1 MKDFFYR
8 FFHNKLAVSGSIILL
23 LFVLMAA
30 FAPVLAPYD
39 PFYMDPAAA
48 LTGPSPEHLLGTDN
62 MGRDILSRIIYGSQI
77 SLKVSLASV
86 TIATAAGVLLGV
98 AAGYFGGIT
107 DAVIS
112 RILEVMLSFPEVLL
126 ALLIMSILGSS
137 LNNIML
143 AIGIVYTP
151 IFARIA
157 RGAVL
162 SVKDSLYVEAAR
174 SIGVKDVTII
184 VRHVLPNI
192 LSPVLV
198 QVTLS
203 LAFAILSEAALSF
216 LGIGVEPDIPSWGIM
231 LNNGKAWIEI
241 AWWVGVFPG
250 IAIALA
256 VLGFNI
262 LGDGLRDVLDPR
274 LRNVEN

>member
-1 MKDFFYR
+1 MKDFFHR
-8 FFHNKLAVSGSIILL
+8 FIHNKLAVSGSIILI
-23 LFVLMAA
+23 LFLGMAI
-30 FAPVLAPYD
+30 FAPAIAPYD
-39 PFYMDPAAA
+39 PFYMDSTAVLSP
-48 LTGPSPEHLLGTDN
+48 PSSVHLLGTDN
-62 MGRDILSRIIYGSQI
+62 MGRDILSRIFYGARI
-77 SLKVSLASV
+77 SLRVSLISV
-86 TIATAAGVLLGV
+86 AIATVAGVLLGV
-98 AAGYFGGIT
+98 AAGYFGKVV
-107 DAVIS
+107 DAIIS
-112 RILEVMLSFPEVLL
+112 RILEIMFAFPEVLL
-126 ALLIMSILGSS
+126 ALLIMSILGAS
-137 LNNIML
+137 LNNIII

-151 IFARIA
+151 IFARIT

-162 SVKDSLYVEAAR
+162 SVKDSLYVEASR
-174 SIGVKDVTII
+174 SIGVKDTAII
-184 VRHVLPNI
+184 VRHILPNI

-256 VLGFNI
+256 VLGFNV

-274 LRNVEN
+274 LRNVEE

>member
-8 FFHNKLAVSGSIILL
+8 FFHNKLAVSGSVILL
-23 LFVLMAA
+23 LFILMAV

-39 PFYMDPAAA
+39 PFYMDPSAA

-62 MGRDILSRIIYGSQI
+62 MGRDILSRIIYGSRI
-77 SLKVSLASV
+77 SLKVSLVSV
-86 TIATAAGVLLGV
+86 AIATTAGVILGV
-98 AAGYFGGIT
+98 AAGYFGKFT

-162 SVKDSLYVEAAR
+162 SVKDSLYVEAAK

-184 VRHVLPNI
+184 VRHILPNI

>member
-8 FFHNKLAVSGSIILL
+8 LFHNKLAVTGSIILL
-23 LFVLMAA
+23 LFILMAV
-30 FAPVLAPYD
+30 FAPFLAPYD
-39 PFYMDPAAA
+39 PFYMDTEAILSAPSAA
-48 LTGPSPEHLLGTDN
+48 HLLGTDN
-62 MGRDILSRIIYGSQI
+62 MGRDILSRIFYGARI
-77 SLKVSLASV
+77 SLRVSIVSV
-86 TIATAAGVLLGV
+86 SIATVAGVILGV
-98 AAGYFGGIT
+98 AAGYFGRIT
-107 DAVIS
+107 DGIIS
-112 RILEVMLSFPEVLL
+112 RILEIMFAFPEVLL
-126 ALLIMSILGSS
+126 ALLIMSILGPS
-137 LNNIML
+137 LNNIII

-151 IFARIA
+151 IFARIT

-174 SIGVKDVTII
+174 SIGVRDRTII
-184 VRHVLPNI
+184 IRHILPNI
-192 LSPVLV
+192 LSPILV
-198 QVTLS
+198 QITLS
-203 LAFAILSEAALSF
+203 LAFAILSEASLSF

-231 LNNGKAWIEI
+231 LNNGRAWIEI

-274 LRNVEN
+274 LRNIED

>member
-1 MKDFFYR
+1 MKDFLYR

-86 TIATAAGVLLGV
+86 AIATAAGVLLGV

-174 SIGVKDVTII
+174 SIGVRDVTII

-192 LSPVLV
+192 LSPILV

-262 LGDGLRDVLDPR
+262 LGDGLRDALDPK
-274 LRNVEN
+274 LK

>member
-8 FFHNKLAVSGSIILL
+8 LFHNKLAVTGSIILL
-23 LFVLMAA
+23 LFILMAV
-30 FAPVLAPYD
+30 FAPFLAPYD
-39 PFYMDPAAA
+39 PFYMDTEAILSAPSAA
-48 LTGPSPEHLLGTDN
+48 HLLGTDN
-62 MGRDILSRIIYGSQI
+62 MGRDILSRIFYGARI
-77 SLKVSLASV
+77 SLRVSIVSV
-86 TIATAAGVLLGV
+86 SIATVAGVILGV
-98 AAGYFGGIT
+98 AAGYFGRIT
-107 DAVIS
+107 DGIIS
-112 RILEVMLSFPEVLL
+112 RILEIMFAFPEVLL
-126 ALLIMSILGSS
+126 ALLIMSILGPS
-137 LNNIML
+137 LNNIII

-151 IFARIA
+151 IFARIT

-174 SIGVKDVTII
+174 SIGVRDSTII
-184 VRHVLPNI
+184 IRHILPNI
-192 LSPVLV
+192 LSPILV
-198 QVTLS
+198 QITLS
-203 LAFAILSEAALSF
+203 LAFAILSEASLRF

-231 LNNGKAWIEI
+231 LNNGRAWIEI

-274 LRNVEN
+274 LRNIED

>member
-1 MKDFFYR
+1 MKDFLYR

-86 TIATAAGVLLGV
+86 AIATAAGVLLGV

-174 SIGVKDVTII
+174 SIGVRDVTII

>member
-1 MKDFFYR
+1 MKDFLNR
-8 FFHNKLAVSGSIILL
+8 FFHNKLAVTGSIILL
-23 LFVLMAA
+23 LFLLMAI

-39 PFYMDPAAA
+39 PFYMDSSAPLAPPSAA
-48 LTGPSPEHLLGTDN
+48 HLLGTDN
-62 MGRDILSRIIYGSQI
+62 MGRDILSRIFYGARI
-77 SLKVSLASV
+77 SLRVSLVSV
-86 TIATAAGVLLGV
+86 TIATVAGVFLGV
-98 AAGYFGGIT
+98 AAGSFGKLT
-107 DAVIS
+107 DGVIS
-112 RILEVMLSFPEVLL
+112 RILEIMFAFPEVLL
-126 ALLIMSILGSS
+126 ALLIMSILGPG
-137 LNNIML
+137 LNKIMI
-143 AIGIVYTP
+143 AFGIVYTP
-151 IFARIA
+151 IFARIT

-174 SIGVKDVTII
+174 SIGVKDSTII
-184 VRHVLPNI
+184 VRHILPNI
-192 LSPVLV
+192 LSPILV

-216 LGIGVEPDIPSWGIM
+216 LGIGVEPDVPSWGIM

-256 VLGFNI
+256 VLGFNV

-274 LRNVEN
+274 LRNVED

>member
-8 FFHNKLAVSGSIILL
+8 LIHNKLAVTGGVILI
-23 LFVLMAA
+23 LFILMAVL
-30 FAPVLAPYD
+30 APVIAPYD
-39 PFYMDPAAA
+39 PYYMDASATLAP
-48 LTGPSPEHLLGTDN
+48 PSAEHLLGTDN
-62 MGRDILSRIIYGSQI
+62 MGRDILSRIFYGAQI
-77 SLKVSLASV
+77 SLKVSIVSV
-86 TIATAAGVLLGV
+86 SIATAAGVILGV
-98 AAGYFGGIT
+98 VAGYFGKLTDGI
-107 DAVIS
+107 IS
-112 RILEVMLSFPEVLL
+112 RILEIMFAFPEVLL
-126 ALLIMSILGSS
+126 ALLIMSILGPS
-137 LNNIML
+137 LNNIMI

-151 IFARIA
+151 IFARIT

-174 SIGVKDVTII
+174 SIGVKDSIII
-184 VRHVLPNI
+184 VRHILPNI
-192 LSPVLV
+192 LSPILV
-198 QVTLS
+198 QITLS
-203 LAFAILSEAALSF
+203 LAFAILSEASLSF

-262 LGDGLRDVLDPR
+262 LGDGLRDVLAPR
-274 LRNVEN
+274 RRNVED

>member
-1 MKDFFYR
+1 MDST
-8 FFHNKLAVSGSIILL
+8 A
-23 LFVLMAA
+23 VLM
-30 FAPVLAPYD
+30 PP
-39 PFYMDPAAA
+39 
-48 LTGPSPEHLLGTDN
+48 GGKHLLGTDN
-62 MGRDILSRIIYGSQI
+62 MGRDILSRIIYGSRI
-77 SLKVSLASV
+77 SLQVSLVSV
-86 TIATAAGVLLGV
+86 SIATAAGVCLGV
-98 AAGYFGGIT
+98 LAGYFGKLTDGI
-107 DAVIS
+107 IS
-112 RILEVMLSFPEVLL
+112 RVIEIMFAFPEVLL
-126 ALLIMSILGSS
+126 ALLIMAILGPS
-137 LNNIML
+137 LNNIMI

-151 IFARIA
+151 IFARIT

-162 SVKDSLYVEAAR
+162 TVKESLHVEAAR
-174 SIGVKDVTII
+174 SIGVSDFSII
-184 VRHVLPNI
+184 VRHILPNVLAPI
-192 LSPVLV
+192 LV
-198 QVTLS
+198 QITLS

-231 LNNGKAWIEI
+231 LNNGKSWIEI

>member
-1 MKDFFYR
+1 MKDFLNR
-8 FFHNKLAVSGSIILL
+8 FFHNKLAVTGSIILL
-23 LFVLMAA
+23 LFLLMAI

-39 PFYMDPAAA
+39 PFYMDSSAPLAPPSAA
-48 LTGPSPEHLLGTDN
+48 HLLGTDN
-62 MGRDILSRIIYGSQI
+62 MGRDILSRIFYGARI
-77 SLKVSLASV
+77 SLRVSLVSV
-86 TIATAAGVLLGV
+86 TIATVAGVFLGV
-98 AAGYFGGIT
+98 AAGYFGKLT
-107 DAVIS
+107 DGVIS
-112 RILEVMLSFPEVLL
+112 RILEIMFAFPEVLL
-126 ALLIMSILGSS
+126 ALLIMSILGPS
-137 LNNIML
+137 LNNIMI

-151 IFARIA
+151 IFARIT

-174 SIGVKDVTII
+174 SIGVKDSTII
-184 VRHVLPNI
+184 VRHILPNI
-192 LSPVLV
+192 LSPILV

-216 LGIGVEPDIPSWGIM
+216 LGIGVEPDVPSWGIM

-250 IAIALA
+250 ITIALA
-256 VLGFNI
+256 VLGFNV

-274 LRNVEN
+274 LRNVED

>member
-1 MKDFFYR
+1 MKDFWYR
-8 FFHNKLAVSGSIILL
+8 FFHNKLAVCGSAVLL
-23 LFVLMAA
+23 LFVLLAV
-30 FAPVLAPYD
+30 FAPVIAPYD
-39 PFYMDPAAA
+39 PFYMDYTSILQA
-48 LTGPSPEHLLGTDN
+48 PSASHWFGTDN
-62 MGRDILSRIIYGSQI
+62 MGRDILSRIIYGSRI
-77 SLKVSLASV
+77 SLQVSV
-86 TIATAAGVLLGV
+86 TSVIIATASGVFLGV
-98 AAGYFGGIT
+98 IAGYFGKAADGI
-107 DAVIS
+107 IS
-112 RILEVMLSFPEVLL
+112 RVLEIMFAFPEILL

-137 LNNIML
+137 LNNITI

-151 IFARIA
+151 IFARIT

-162 SVKDSLYVEAAR
+162 TIKDSLYVEAAR
-174 SIGVKDVTII
+174 SIGVKNRTII
-184 VRHVLPNI
+184 FRHILPNI
-192 LSPVLV
+192 LSPILV
-198 QVTLS
+198 QITLS

-250 IAIALA
+250 IAVALA

>member
-8 FFHNKLAVSGSIILL
+8 LFHNKLAVTGSIILL
-23 LFVLMAA
+23 LFILMAV
-30 FAPVLAPYD
+30 FAPFLAPYD
-39 PFYMDPAAA
+39 PFYMDTEAILSAPSAA
-48 LTGPSPEHLLGTDN
+48 HLLGTDN
-62 MGRDILSRIIYGSQI
+62 MGRDILSRIFYGARI
-77 SLKVSLASV
+77 SLRVSIVSV
-86 TIATAAGVLLGV
+86 SIATVAGVILGV
-98 AAGYFGGIT
+98 AAGYFGRIT
-107 DAVIS
+107 DGIIS
-112 RILEVMLSFPEVLL
+112 RILEIMFAFPEVLL
-126 ALLIMSILGSS
+126 ALLIMSILGPS
-137 LNNIML
+137 LNNIII

-151 IFARIA
+151 IFARIT

-174 SIGVKDVTII
+174 SIGVRDSTII
-184 VRHVLPNI
+184 IRHILPNI
-192 LSPVLV
+192 LSPILV
-198 QVTLS
+198 QITLS
-203 LAFAILSEAALSF
+203 LAFAILSEASLSF

-231 LNNGKAWIEI
+231 LNNGRAWIEI

-274 LRNVEN
+274 LRNIED

>member
-1 MKDFFYR
+1 MHMLHAIVR
-8 FFHNKLAVSGSIILL
+8 
-23 LFVLMAA
+23 
-30 FAPVLAPYD
+30 
-39 PFYMDPAAA
+39 
-48 LTGPSPEHLLGTDN
+48 GTDESRE

-86 TIATAAGVLLGV
+86 AIATAAGVLLGV

-112 RILEVMLSFPEVLL
+112 RILEVMLSFPEVML

-174 SIGVKDVTII
+174 SIGVRDVTII

>member
-8 FFHNKLAVSGSIILL
+8 LFHNKLAVTGSIILL
-23 LFVLMAA
+23 LFILMAV
-30 FAPVLAPYD
+30 FAPFLAPYD
-39 PFYMDPAAA
+39 PFYMDTEAILSAPSAA
-48 LTGPSPEHLLGTDN
+48 HLLGTDN
-62 MGRDILSRIIYGSQI
+62 MGRDILSRIFYGARI
-77 SLKVSLASV
+77 SLRVSIVSV
-86 TIATAAGVLLGV
+86 SIATVAGVILGV
-98 AAGYFGGIT
+98 AAGYFGRIT
-107 DAVIS
+107 DGIIS
-112 RILEVMLSFPEVLL
+112 RILEIMFAFPEVLL
-126 ALLIMSILGSS
+126 ALLIMSILSPS
-137 LNNIML
+137 LNNIII

-151 IFARIA
+151 IFARIT

-174 SIGVKDVTII
+174 SIGVRDSTII
-184 VRHVLPNI
+184 IRHILPNI
-192 LSPVLV
+192 LSPILV
-198 QVTLS
+198 QITLS
-203 LAFAILSEAALSF
+203 LAFAILSEASLSF

-231 LNNGKAWIEI
+231 LNNGRAWIEI

-274 LRNVEN
+274 LRNIED

>member
-1 MKDFFYR
+1 MKDFLYR

-48 LTGPSPEHLLGTDN
+48 LTGSSPEHLLGTDN

-86 TIATAAGVLLGV
+86 AIATAAGVLLGV
-98 AAGYFGGIT
+98 AAGYFGGLT

>member
-1 MKDFFYR
+1 MKDFLYR

-77 SLKVSLASV
+77 SLKVSVA
-86 TIATAAGVLLGV
+86 IATAAGVLLGV

-112 RILEVMLSFPEVLL
+112 RILEVMLSFPEVML

-174 SIGVKDVTII
+174 SIGVRDVTII

>member
-8 FFHNKLAVSGSIILL
+8 LFHNKLAVTGSIILL
-23 LFVLMAA
+23 LFILMAV
-30 FAPVLAPYD
+30 FAPFLAPYD
-39 PFYMDPAAA
+39 PFYMDTEAILSAPSAA
-48 LTGPSPEHLLGTDN
+48 HLLGTDN
-62 MGRDILSRIIYGSQI
+62 MGRDILSRIFYGARI
-77 SLKVSLASV
+77 SLRVSIISV
-86 TIATAAGVLLGV
+86 SIATVAGVILGV
-98 AAGYFGGIT
+98 AAGYFGRIT
-107 DAVIS
+107 DGIIS
-112 RILEVMLSFPEVLL
+112 RILEIMFAFPEVLL
-126 ALLIMSILGSS
+126 ALLIMSILGPS
-137 LNNIML
+137 LNNIII

-151 IFARIA
+151 IFARIT

-174 SIGVKDVTII
+174 SIGVRDSTII
-184 VRHVLPNI
+184 IRHILPNI
-192 LSPVLV
+192 LSPILV
-198 QVTLS
+198 QITLS
-203 LAFAILSEAALSF
+203 LAFAILSEASLSF

-231 LNNGKAWIEI
+231 LNNGRAWIEI

-274 LRNVEN
+274 LRNIED

>member
-1 MKDFFYR
+1 MKDFFHR
-8 FFHNKLAVSGSIILL
+8 FIHNKLAVSGSIILI
-23 LFVLMAA
+23 LFLGMAI
-30 FAPVLAPYD
+30 FAPAIAPYD
-39 PFYMDPAAA
+39 PFYMDSTAVLSP
-48 LTGPSPEHLLGTDN
+48 PSSVHLLGTDN
-62 MGRDILSRIIYGSQI
+62 MGRDILSRIFYGARI
-77 SLKVSLASV
+77 SLRVSLISV
-86 TIATAAGVLLGV
+86 AIATVAGVLLGV
-98 AAGYFGGIT
+98 AAGYFGKVV
-107 DAVIS
+107 DAIIS
-112 RILEVMLSFPEVLL
+112 RILEIMFAFPEVLL
-126 ALLIMSILGSS
+126 ALLIMSILGAS
-137 LNNIML
+137 LNNIII

-151 IFARIA
+151 IFARIT

-174 SIGVKDVTII
+174 SIGVKDTAII
-184 VRHVLPNI
+184 VRHILPNI

-256 VLGFNI
+256 VLGFNV

-274 LRNVEN
+274 LRNVEE

>member
-1 MKDFFYR
+1 MKDFFNRY
-8 FFHNKLAVSGSIILL
+8 FHNKLAVAGSVILL
-23 LFVLMAA
+23 LFILMAV
-30 FAPVLAPYD
+30 FAPLIAPYD
-39 PFYMDPAAA
+39 PFFMDYSAPLSPPSAA
-48 LTGPSPEHLLGTDN
+48 HLFGTDN
-62 MGRDILSRIIYGSQI
+62 MGRDILSRIIYGARI
-77 SLKVSLASV
+77 SLQVSLVSV
-86 TIATAAGVLLGV
+86 SIATAAGVLLGV
-98 AAGYFGGIT
+98 LAGYFGKWA
-107 DAVIS
+107 DSLIS
-112 RILEVMLSFPEVLL
+112 RILEVMFAFPEVLL

-137 LNNIML
+137 LNNIMI

-151 IFARIA
+151 IFARIT

-162 SVKDSLYVEAAR
+162 TVKDSLYVEAAK
-174 SIGVKDVTII
+174 SMGVKNRTII
-184 VRHVLPNI
+184 LRPILPNI
-192 LSPVLV
+192 VSPIMV

-203 LAFAILSEAALSF
+203 LAFAILSEASLSF

-231 LNNGKAWIEI
+231 LNNGKAWIEL

-274 LRNVEN
+274 LRNVED

>member
-8 FFHNKLAVSGSIILL
+8 LIHNKLAVTGGVILI
-23 LFVLMAA
+23 LFILMAVL
-30 FAPVLAPYD
+30 APVIAPYD
-39 PFYMDPAAA
+39 PYYMDASATLAP
-48 LTGPSPEHLLGTDN
+48 PSAEHLLGTDN
-62 MGRDILSRIIYGSQI
+62 MGRDILSRIFYGAQI
-77 SLKVSLASV
+77 SLKVSIVSV
-86 TIATAAGVLLGV
+86 SIATAAGVILGV
-98 AAGYFGGIT
+98 VAGYFGKFTDGI
-107 DAVIS
+107 IS
-112 RILEVMLSFPEVLL
+112 RILEIMFAFPEVLL
-126 ALLIMSILGSS
+126 ALLIMSILGPS
-137 LNNIML
+137 LNNIMI

-151 IFARIA
+151 IFARIT

-174 SIGVKDVTII
+174 SIGVKDSIII
-184 VRHVLPNI
+184 VRHILPNI
-192 LSPVLV
+192 LSPILV
-198 QVTLS
+198 QITLS
-203 LAFAILSEAALSF
+203 LAFAILSEASLSF
-216 LGIGVEPDIPSWGIM
+216 VGIGVEPDIPSWGIM

-274 LRNVEN
+274 LRNVED

>member
-1 MKDFFYR
+1 MKDFLYR

-86 TIATAAGVLLGV
+86 AIATAAGVVLGV
-98 AAGYFGGIT
+98 AAGYFGGFT

-174 SIGVKDVTII
+174 SMGVRDVTII

-192 LSPVLV
+192 LSPILV

>member
-198 QVTLS
+198 QVKLS

>member
-1 MKDFFYR
+1 MKDFSYR
-8 FFHNKLAVSGSIILL
+8 FFHNKLAVVGSIILL
-23 LFVLMAA
+23 LFILMAV

-39 PFYMDPAAA
+39 PFYMDGMAA
-48 LTGPSPEHLLGTDN
+48 LSPPSSAHLLGTDN
-62 MGRDILSRIIYGSQI
+62 MGRDILSRIIYGSRI
-77 SLKVSLASV
+77 SLKVSLVSV
-86 TIATAAGVLLGV
+86 SIATVAGVVLGV
-98 AAGYFGGIT
+98 AAGYFGKAVDG
-107 DAVIS
+107 VIS
-112 RILEVMLSFPEVLL
+112 RILEVMFAFPEVLL
-126 ALLIMSILGSS
+126 ALLIMSILGPS
-137 LNNIML
+137 LNNIMI

-151 IFARIA
+151 IFARIT

-162 SVKDSLYVEAAR
+162 SVKESLYVEAAR
-174 SIGVKDVTII
+174 SMGVGDVKII
-184 VRHVLPNI
+184 IRHIIPNI

>member
-8 FFHNKLAVSGSIILL
+8 FFHNKLAVAGSVILF
-23 LFVLMAA
+23 LFILMAI
-30 FAPVLAPYD
+30 FAPLIAPYD
-39 PFYMDPAAA
+39 PFAMDYSAPLSA
-48 LTGPSPEHLLGTDN
+48 PSVSHPFGTDN
-62 MGRDILSRIIYGSQI
+62 MGIDILSRIIFGARI
-77 SLKVSLASV
+77 SLQVSVVSV
-86 TIATAAGVLLGV
+86 SIATAAGVLLGV
-98 AAGYFGGIT
+98 IAGYFGKWSDGL
-107 DAVIS
+107 IS
-112 RILEVMLSFPEVLL
+112 RILEVMFAFPEVLL
-126 ALLIMSILGSS
+126 ALLIMSILGPS
-137 LNNIML
+137 LNNIMI

-151 IFARIA
+151 IFARIT

-162 SVKDSLYVEAAR
+162 TVKDSLYVEASKSMGIKNR
-174 SIGVKDVTII
+174 TII
-184 VRHVLPNI
+184 IRHILPNI
-192 LSPVLV
+192 ISPIMV

-231 LNNGKAWIEI
+231 LNNGKAWIEL

>member
-8 FFHNKLAVSGSIILL
+8 LIHNKLAVTGGVILI
-23 LFVLMAA
+23 LFILMAVL
-30 FAPVLAPYD
+30 APVIAPYD
-39 PFYMDPAAA
+39 PYYMDASATLAP
-48 LTGPSPEHLLGTDN
+48 PSAEHLLGTDN
-62 MGRDILSRIIYGSQI
+62 MGRDILSRIFYGAQI
-77 SLKVSLASV
+77 SLKVSIVSV
-86 TIATAAGVLLGV
+86 SIATAAGVILGV
-98 AAGYFGGIT
+98 VAGYFGKLTDGI
-107 DAVIS
+107 IS
-112 RILEVMLSFPEVLL
+112 RILEIMFAFPEVLL
-126 ALLIMSILGSS
+126 ALLIMSILGPS
-137 LNNIML
+137 LINIMI

-151 IFARIA
+151 IFARIT

-174 SIGVKDVTII
+174 SIGVKDSIII
-184 VRHVLPNI
+184 VRHILPNI
-192 LSPVLV
+192 LSPILV
-198 QVTLS
+198 QITLS
-203 LAFAILSEAALSF
+203 LAFAILSEASLSF

-274 LRNVEN
+274 LRNVED

>member
-8 FFHNKLAVSGSIILL
+8 LFHNKLAVTGSIILL
-23 LFVLMAA
+23 LFILMAV
-30 FAPVLAPYD
+30 FAPFLAPYD
-39 PFYMDPAAA
+39 PFYMDTEAILSAPSAA
-48 LTGPSPEHLLGTDN
+48 HLLGTDN
-62 MGRDILSRIIYGSQI
+62 MGRDILSRIFYGARI
-77 SLKVSLASV
+77 SLRVSIVSV
-86 TIATAAGVLLGV
+86 SIATVVGVILGV
-98 AAGYFGGIT
+98 AAGYFGRIT
-107 DAVIS
+107 DGIIS
-112 RILEVMLSFPEVLL
+112 RILEIMFAFPEVLL
-126 ALLIMSILGSS
+126 ALLIMSILGPS
-137 LNNIML
+137 LNNIII

-151 IFARIA
+151 IFARIT

-174 SIGVKDVTII
+174 SIGVRDSTII
-184 VRHVLPNI
+184 IRHILPNI
-192 LSPVLV
+192 LSPILV
-198 QVTLS
+198 QITLS
-203 LAFAILSEAALSF
+203 LAFAILSEASLSF

-231 LNNGKAWIEI
+231 LNNGRAWIEI

-274 LRNVEN
+274 LRNIED

>member
-1 MKDFFYR
+1 MKDFLNR
-8 FFHNKLAVSGSIILL
+8 FFHNKLAVTGSIILL
-23 LFVLMAA
+23 LFLLMAI

-39 PFYMDPAAA
+39 PFYMDSSAPLAPLSAA
-48 LTGPSPEHLLGTDN
+48 HLLGTDN
-62 MGRDILSRIIYGSQI
+62 MGRDILSRIFYGARI
-77 SLKVSLASV
+77 SLRVSLVSV
-86 TIATAAGVLLGV
+86 TIATVAGVFLGV
-98 AAGYFGGIT
+98 AAGYFGKLT
-107 DAVIS
+107 DGVIS
-112 RILEVMLSFPEVLL
+112 RILEIMFAFPEVLL
-126 ALLIMSILGSS
+126 ALLIMSILGPS
-137 LNNIML
+137 LNNIMI

-151 IFARIA
+151 IFARIT

-174 SIGVKDVTII
+174 SIGVKDSTII
-184 VRHVLPNI
+184 VRHILPNI
-192 LSPVLV
+192 LSPILV

-216 LGIGVEPDIPSWGIM
+216 LGIGVEPDVPSWGIM

-256 VLGFNI
+256 VLGFNV

-274 LRNVEN
+274 LRNVED

>member
-1 MKDFFYR
+1 MKDFFNRY
-8 FFHNKLAVSGSIILL
+8 FHNKLAVAGSVILL
-23 LFVLMAA
+23 LFILMAV
-30 FAPVLAPYD
+30 FAPLIAPYD
-39 PFYMDPAAA
+39 PFFMDYSAPLSPPSAA
-48 LTGPSPEHLLGTDN
+48 HLFGTDN
-62 MGRDILSRIIYGSQI
+62 MGRDILSRIIYGARI
-77 SLKVSLASV
+77 SLQVSLVSV
-86 TIATAAGVLLGV
+86 SIATAAGVLLGV
-98 AAGYFGGIT
+98 LAGYFGKWA
-107 DAVIS
+107 DSLIS
-112 RILEVMLSFPEVLL
+112 RILEVMFAFPEVLL

-137 LNNIML
+137 LNNIMI

-151 IFARIA
+151 IFARIT

-162 SVKDSLYVEAAR
+162 TVKDSLYVEAAK
-174 SIGVKDVTII
+174 SMGVKNRTII
-184 VRHVLPNI
+184 LRHILPNI
-192 LSPVLV
+192 VSPIMV

-203 LAFAILSEAALSF
+203 LAFAILSEASLSF

-231 LNNGKAWIEI
+231 LNNGKAWIEL

-274 LRNVEN
+274 LRNVED